1 MAHIEKRN
9 RGGQTSWRARYRA
22 PDGRERSRSFT
33 KKSDAEQWL
42 DTTRGDLAHGTYVD
56 PAGGKKRFG
65 EYAREWQAARV
76 HRPTTAE
83 LVDSHLRDHLL
94 PRFEDR
100 PLGSIRR
107 SEIQT
112 FVKELSERLAPAS
125 VEVVYRF
132 LASIFRS
139 AVADRLIATTPCER
153 IALPKLE
160 RKRAIPLETEQV
172 LALADA
178 VPDRYRALVVLAAST
193 GLRQGEAFGLTVPNV
208 DFLRRR
214 LEVVQQRLLV
224 LGRPPFLGPP
234 KTDASI
240 RTIPLPQVA
249 IDALAEHLARY
260 PAGKDQFVFT
270 NEYGNPI
277 RRTRFS
283 DPWRRAVK
291 AAGAPDG
298 TGFHAL
304 RHYYASL
311 LIVTASRSRSCNPG
325 SGMRARPRRSTPT
338 RTSGPTP
345 RTARAKPSTPYCSM
359 SRGPTAAHGPS
370 RGAFPLAT
378 GLVVASRPVRRI
390 LSRVVPVMAIP
401 LG

>member
-9 RGGQTSWRARYRA
+9 RGGKTSWRARYRA
-22 PDGRERSRSFT
+22 PDGRERSQSFA

-42 DTTRGDLAHGTYVD
+42 DATRGDLAHGSYVD

-65 EYAREWQAARV
+65 EYAREWQAGRV
-76 HRPTTAE
+76 HRPTTKE
-83 LVDSHLRDHLL
+83 LVDSHLRNHLL
-94 PRFEDR
+94 PKFEDR

-107 SEIQT
+107 SEIHA
-112 FVKELSERLAPAS
+112 FVKELSDRLAPAS

-172 LALADA
+172 VALADA

-214 LEVVQQRLLV
+214 LEVVQQLLLV
-224 LGRPPFLGPP
+224 QGRPPFLGPP

-249 IDALAEHLARY
+249 IDALAEHLAKY

-270 NEYGNPI
+270 NEHGNPI
-277 RRTRFS
+277 GRTRFS
-283 DPWRRAVK
+283 VPWRRAVK
-291 AAGAPDG
+291 AAGAPEG

-311 LIVTASRSRSCNPG
+311 LIRHGESVKVVQSRLGHASAAETLDTYSHLWPDSEDRTREAVDAVLLEVSRPH
-325 SGMRARPRRSTPT
+325 
-338 RTSGPTP
+338 
-345 RTARAKPSTPYCSM
+345 
-359 SRGPTAAHGPS
+359 RGPRS
-370 RGAFPLAT
+370 
-378 GLVVASRPVRRI
+378 VVRRVSPGHR
-390 LSRVVPVMAIP
+390 LGGGESACTPDSVPDLAVR
-401 LG
+401 